1 MSIRRCLQAVAS
13 FAGFGPVGLTGLL
26 RVGLVVA
33 LMEMG
38 GHPAS
43 AQQASVEPEWQTLV
57 TPYLW
62 MPWTGVGVNPS
73 RERLPSKSGT
83 VDFGQLIDHMSWI
96 PFMGS
101 MEFRNGDYGILLD
114 YLHAPVRA
122 GLNTPNILFGGAG
135 VGGTIDT
142 GSAMFFYRAF
152 ARPNQ
157 YLDLGAGARVWGFN
171 TALSLNEGLLRP
183 VSITGGGAWADPLLS
198 MRYHYDFGN
207 GFGATA
213 YGDVGGFGLGAN
225 VDWQVIGTVDY
236 AYRSWIDLQ
245 AGFRSLNFNYSL
257 PRAGLDMHMY
267 GPIIAATF
275 RF

>member
-1 MSIRRCLQAVAS
+1 MEQDMRPARDRAS
-13 FAGFGPVGLTGLL
+13 DSGKRIVSMLWRIA
-26 RVGLVVA
+26 VVA
-33 LMEMG
+33 ILIG
-38 GHPAS
+38 IGSHPSS
-43 AQQASVEPEWQTLV
+43 AQEASVQPQWQALV

-73 RERLPSKSGT
+73 PERLPSKSGT
-83 VDFGQLIDHMSWI
+83 IDFGQLVDHLSWV

-101 MEFRNGDYGILLD
+101 AEFRNGDYGILLD
-114 YLHAPVRA
+114 YLHAPVRT

-135 VGGTIDT
+135 VGLTIDS
-142 GSAMFFYRAF
+142 GSAMFLYRAF
-152 ARPNQ
+152 AQPNQ

-171 TALSLNEGLLRP
+171 TVLSLNEGLLRP
-183 VSITGGGAWADPLLS
+183 VSITNGGAWADPLLAV
-198 MRYHYDFGN
+198 RYHYDFGN

-213 YGDVGGFGLGAN
+213 YGDVGGFGLAAN
-225 VDWQVIGTVDY
+225 VDWQVIGTIDY
-236 AYRSWIDLQ
+236 AYRSWIDLH
-245 AGFRSLNFNYSL
+245 AGFRSLNFDYSL

>member
-1 MSIRRCLQAVAS
+1 MKLSLKFSAGRRRPILS
-13 FAGFGPVGLTGLL
+13 MLL
-26 RVGLVVA
+26 RAAGAIA
-33 LMEMG
+33 LIGMG

>member
-1 MSIRRCLQAVAS
+1 MEQDMRPARDPAS
-13 FAGFGPVGLTGLL
+13 DSGKRIVSMLW
-26 RVGLVVA
+26 RIVVVA
-33 LMEMG
+33 ILIG
-38 GHPAS
+38 IGSFPVR
-43 AQQASVEPEWQTLV
+43 AQEASVQPQWQALV

-73 RERLPSKSGT
+73 RERLPSASGT
-83 VDFGQLIDHMSWI
+83 IDFGQLIDHMSWI

-101 MEFRNGDYGILLD
+101 AELRNGDYGILFD
-114 YLHAPVRA
+114 YLHAPVRT

-142 GSAMFFYRAF
+142 GSAMFLYRAF

-171 TALSLNEGLLRP
+171 TTLSLNQGLLRP
-183 VSITGGGAWADPLLS
+183 VSITGGGAWADPMLS

-213 YGDVGGFGLGAN
+213 YGDVGGFGVAAN
-225 VDWQVIGTVDY
+225 VDWQVIGTIDY
-236 AYRSWIDLQ
+236 AYRSWIDLR
-245 AGFRSLNFNYSL
+245 AGFRSLNFDYSL
-257 PRAGLDMHMY
+257 PRAGFDMHMY